1 LSPKD
6 DQEFDA
12 MLSSVRDITE
22 RIISLSPNMPI
33 ETGMMLRNIDNNNF
47 LLHYVASNV
56 NASIADKQKLLEE
69 SNIKI
74 RTESLLRHLQ
84 ADLQM
89 AELKSEITNKARG
102 EIDKQQREYFLQQQ
116 LKS

>member
-1 LSPKD
+1 VFIMGRMRFEIDQYIQEEPFLQATVRYLEDLSPKD

-74 RTESLLRHLQ
+74 RTESLLR
-84 ADLQM
+84 
-89 AELKSEITNKARG
+89 
-102 EIDKQQREYFLQQQ
+102 
-116 LKS
+116 